1 MVVCGQKDAPAGNRT
16 RAARVAGEHS
26 TTEPPAHA
34 PLPSTP
40 TPRPTAKEAAQEV
53 VGAGAHRRRCRR
65 RHGSCTPYSCSGG
78 SGRAAVVAGTT
89 THDSIHD
96 HLVNLMAQVIRFTA
110 RVAIEMFWAA
120 ASVYALHLKHC
131 GGRQA
136 NTEGGL
142 LGAGIWV
149 LRIADLLL
157 HGKCI
162 AQG

>member
-1 MVVCGQKDAPAGNRT
+1 M
-16 RAARVAGEHS
+16 S
-26 TTEPPAHA
+26 
-34 PLPSTP
+34 PSTWQLYAIQLQWRQ
-40 TPRPTAKEAAQEV
+40 RP
-53 VGAGAHRRRCRR
+53 
-65 RHGSCTPYSCSGG
+65 
-78 SGRAAVVAGTT
+78 
-89 THDSIHD
+89 HDSIHD
-96 HLVNLMAQVIRFTA
+96 HLVNLMAQVIRFTV